1 MTKVKASNKTF
12 WTSDTK
18 KDTHPA
24 SKYLRQITKLAVEL
38 TNKDLREGSFYGHK
52 ISLVELFSGG
62 GQATQDRTKHVQ
74 KLINLNLVI
83 AAKRLD
89 IKLVSVETD
98 GYDYELTINMDGKLV
113 TLMIEFKAIADTPN
127 TDSYFATGNK
137 ISALKDENGNS
148 IGKKVPLMWTIKYH
162 VSDDGY
168 VDDYASFFMDNDA
181 AVDKASGWFASGSEK
196 SSLSQY
202 ILQKSDLDAVDVLHG
217 RLYYTTNTMK
227 IYNLT
232 STYGPYT
239 KADRDLYRKNNK

>member
-1 MTKVKASNKTF
+1 MSKVKVSNKTF
-12 WTSDTK
+12 WTFDTK
-18 KDTHPA
+18 KDKHPA
-24 SKYLRQITKLAVEL
+24 SKYLRQITERAIEL
-38 TNKDLREGSFYGHK
+38 TNKDLKEGSFYGHK
-52 ISLVELFSGG
+52 VSLVELFSGG
-62 GQATQDRTKHVQ
+62 GQETQDRTKFVQ

-83 AAKRLD
+83 AAKQLN
-89 IKLVSVETD
+89 IKLVSVEVD
-98 GYDYELTINMDGKLV
+98 GYDYELTIEIDGKLV
-113 TLMIEFKAIADTPN
+113 TLKVEFKAIADTPN

-162 VSDDGY
+162 VSDDGF
-168 VDDYASFFMDNDA
+168 VDDYASFFIDNDA
-181 AVDKASGWFASGSEK
+181 AVNKASGWFASGSEK

-217 RLYYTTNTMK
+217 RLYYTTNMIK

-239 KADRDLYRKNNK
+239 SKDRNKK